1 MKLFIFIL
9 RYSPLCFN
17 DLLFCFVFIGGRGIK
32 LERWN
37 ETQRSF
43 SDLAQVSGFTGLE
56 DDYTIR
62 HIDDLYLEEDTQD
75 SVYRLKGFIKAPHDG
90 EYVILVK
97 GNKATRVYMSHGTAD
112 NKNPANKVC
121 HSTESTFCFIPS
133 PLTKVHLNT
142 NNTILFYFS
151 FLVLK
156 VHRFFFAATMK
167 PTYN

>member
-1 MKLFIFIL
+1 M
-9 RYSPLCFN
+9 
-17 DLLFCFVFIGGRGIK
+17 LFCFVFIGGRGIM

-43 SDLAQVSGFTGLE
+43 SDLAQVSDFTGLE

-90 EYVILVK
+90 EYIILVN
-97 GNKATRVYMSHGTAD
+97 GSKATRVYLSHGTAD

-121 HSTESTFCFIPS
+121 HSSESTFFFLIPS
-133 PLTKVHLNT
+133 TFTKVHLNT
-142 NNTILFYFS
+142 NNTIMFYFS

-156 VHRFFFAATMK
+156 VNGFFFTGTMK
-167 PTYN
+167 PTYNLYFHSDICT